1 MTGFDALKLMETLC
15 CGFNSK
21 ERHGN
26 ASNRELRQWLKDKAV
41 LINGLKPGP
50 DDEVGQSITQFILFP
65 KHDKKRITIV

>member
-1 MTGFDALKLMETLC
+1 MTGFDALKIMETLC

-41 LINGLKPGP
+41 LINGLKPDP
-50 DDEVGQSITQFILFP
+50 
-65 KHDKKRITIV
+65 